1 MSQREAPAPGTAA
14 TIGVGVHTR
23 SWACVH
29 GARVGRVFWAPSW
42 VRVTH
47 RLSTPHMFGAHM
59 SGWLKP
65 ESHRVTCEE
74 AG

>member
-1 MSQREAPAPGTAA
+1 M
-14 TIGVGVHTR
+14 R